1 MRLLLLA
8 EHANTGVISVRRAQC
23 WPAGAAAGTVAA
35 AVGAAYRTA
44 TGQAP
49 TSVHVVHTEPGSLW
63 TTAIRRAVGPLAEL
77 TTHTPTTSNADWP
90 TAVRHA
96 LAGLNADLA
105 EDPDQVTTLAEH
117 ATTRTTY
124 A

>member
-1 MRLLLLA
+1 MVSIPVGSRDHKGGELRDA
-8 EHANTGVISVRRAQC
+8 DHADRGELRDRRQ
-23 WPAGAAAGTVAA
+23 
-35 AVGAAYRTA
+35 
-44 TGQAP
+44 
-49 TSVHVVHTEPGSLW
+49 W

-96 LAGLNADLA
+96 LTGLNADLA